1 MSASRAIHNHPR
13 GVPLLAGLFF
23 VTPKPPLRS
32 GNGPAP
38 RLSPTSSVD
47 NLTHSLAG
55 LIIAD
60 AALALRQRS
69 TAPPSPPR
77 FRAAALATSVFANN
91 APDLDFI
98 YTGITNGR
106 LGYLLHHRGHTHT
119 LAAVLPLALLSL
131 CLGLLVS
138 RLGPRSLERADRVT
152 LATLSVVGGLVHV
165 GFDFCNNY
173 GVHPFWPAYSGWFY
187 GDAIFIV
194 DPWLMLIGTGMA
206 LGVSPSPILRG
217 VLLVGLAALLALAWL
232 SGLGGVR
239 LAVAL
244 TIASFVWV
252 PALWRASFALRWGA
266 GGSALLALALV
277 LLATRHTV
285 RASARDA
292 LAATRPGFTLVDLV
306 STPAPGNPMCWTL
319 LAVQASQDEYVVR
332 QGLASGWPWL
342 SSARAC
348 PAMSRSQ
355 TAPLAKPSVTSPDER
370 RLTWTG
376 EFRAPRSRLESV
388 QQGDCVARAYLRF
401 ARVPFWLE
409 RGEGPELIGDL
420 RFDRSSAVEFA
431 ELPLEAGSPCPRFEP
446 PWLPPLALPP
456 PADESVP
463 TRALAR

>member
-1 MSASRAIHNHPR
+1 
-13 GVPLLAGLFF
+13 
-23 VTPKPPLRS
+23 
-32 GNGPAP
+32 
-38 RLSPTSSVD
+38 VD

-69 TAPPSPPR
+69 AAPPPPQR

-91 APDLDFI
+91 APDLDFV

-119 LAAVLPLALLSL
+119 LVAVLPLALLAYG
-131 CLGLLVS
+131 LGLLVS
-138 RLGPRSLERADRVT
+138 RLGPRSPASADRGT
-152 LATLSVVGGLVHV
+152 LAGLAVLGGLVHV
-165 GFDFCNNY
+165 AFDFCNNY
-173 GVHPFWPAYSGWFY
+173 GVHPFWPVYSGWFY

-194 DPWLMLIGTGMA
+194 DPWLMLIGIGMA

-217 VLLVGLAALLALAWL
+217 LLLVGLAALLALAWL

-239 LAVAL
+239 LAIAL

-252 PALWRASFALRWGA
+252 PLLWRAPFAMRWA
-266 GGSALLALALV
+266 VGGSALLALGVA

-285 RASARDA
+285 RSSARDA
-292 LAATRPGFTLVDLV
+292 LATAGPGFTLVDLV

-319 LAVQASQDEYVVR
+319 LAVQASEDAYVVR

-342 SSARAC
+342 SGARAC

-355 TAPLAKPSVTSPDER
+355 TAPLARPSAAPPDER
-370 RLTWTG
+370 RLVWTS
-376 EFRAPRSRLESV
+376 EFRAPRARLESV
-388 QQGDCVARAYLRF
+388 QQADCTARAFLRF
-401 ARVPFWLE
+401 ARVPFWVEHGE
-409 RGEGPELIGDL
+409 RPELIGDL
-420 RFDRSSAVEFA
+420 RFDRSSALEFA
-431 ELPLEAGSPCPRFEP
+431 ELPLQAGSPCPRFEP

-456 PADESVP
+456 LATESVAA
-463 TRALAR
+463 TRSLDDERPRAD